1 VKIYNAEF
9 ILGSTKPE
17 HFPKTTMPEI
27 AFSGR
32 SNVGKSSLINSI
44 VHRKN
49 LAKISGTPGKTKQ
62 INFFFVENMWVF
74 ADLPGFG
81 YASVSKSE
89 RELWLKLNMD
99 YLNNRENLKLIC
111 SLVDGRHEPMEK
123 DLAYFE
129 WLENNNKKF
138 IIVMTK
144 CDKLSKKMIETRK
157 SEFEFFVQNCTNCV
171 EVLPYSSITDLGR
184 NSLFAIIDKFIKK
197 S

>member
-1 VKIYNAEF
+1 MKIYNAEF
-9 ILGSTKPE
+9 IAGATKPE
-17 HFPKTTMPEI
+17 HFPKTGKPEI

-62 INFFFVENMWVF
+62 INFFTVEEKWIF

-81 YASVSKSE
+81 YASVSKAE
-89 RELWLKLNMD
+89 REVWLELNMD
-99 YLNNRENLKLIC
+99 YLNSRKNLKLIC

-138 IIVMTK
+138 IVIMTK
-144 CDKLSKKMIETRK
+144 CDKLSNKMIETRK
-157 SEFEFFVQNCTNCV
+157 QEFEYIVQNCINCM
-171 EVLPYSSITDLGR
+171 EVLPYSSITNLGR
-184 NSLFAIIDKFIKK
+184 NELFAVINKFVNK
-197 S
+197 